1 MRLGLLPLLGALSAL
16 GASACAPELTCNEEF
31 TGGGDVVGTS
41 AGRTETMWIVVE
53 PCEDV
58 VSAPPRAVNF
68 ERQPP
73 PTAGETPPEEAN
85 GDWCQNLRFAADG
98 SLSNVNTWFPRLPL
112 LKHASLEP
120 GQPPW
125 YEAYVIYKSVGTFSF
140 GAVTYGR
147 QTLEMPAKCLTQQ
160 GISISCDQLG
170 EQVGALWAVE
180 GGLMNMECHPQPGA
194 SGCEC
199 SYDLNIYTG
208 QTGPFATSGDVIT
221 HYDQSS
227 GPPFLVDYQATDN
240 TLSMSGYQR
249 RPVFGINGIRT
260 LKFAR
265 VICDDGVAG
274 PGEYGV
280 DCGKNCPLTP
290 VCP

>member
-1 MRLGLLPLLGALSAL
+1 MKVGLFPLLGALSAL
-16 GASACAPELTCNEEF
+16 SGSACTPELTCNEEF

-41 AGRTETMWIVVE
+41 AGRDETMWIVVE
-53 PCEDV
+53 PCEDL

-68 ERQPP
+68 EQQPP
-73 PTAGETPPEEAN
+73 ATAGEAPPEEAN
-85 GDWCQNLRFAADG
+85 GDWCQNLSFAADG

-112 LKHASLEP
+112 RKHAPLAP
-120 GQPPW
+120 GQPTW
-125 YEAYVIYKSVGTFSF
+125 YDAYVVYSAPNTFSF

-160 GISISCDQLG
+160 GVTITCDQLG
-170 EQVGALWAVE
+170 MEVGELWAVE
-180 GGLMNMECHPQPGA
+180 GGLVNMECHPHPTA
-194 SGCEC
+194 TGCEC

-208 QTGPFATSGDVIT
+208 QAGTFATSGDVIT

-227 GPPFLVDYQATDN
+227 GPPFLVDYQVSGNA
-240 TLSMSGYQR
+240 LSMSGYQR

-260 LKFAR
+260 LKLAR

-274 PGEYGV
+274 PGEDGV
-280 DCGKNCPLTP
+280 DCGKNCPDNP
-290 VCP
+290 PCP